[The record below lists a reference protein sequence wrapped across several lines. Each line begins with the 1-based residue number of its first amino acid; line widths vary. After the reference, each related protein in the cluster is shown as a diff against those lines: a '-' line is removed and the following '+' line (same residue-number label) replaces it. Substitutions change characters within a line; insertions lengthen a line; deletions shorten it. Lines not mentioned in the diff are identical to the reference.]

1 MKLIFIGED
10 GSRGFKRGKTYDCAI
25 SVHTGSRI
33 VWLATVA
40 DGKLLRC
47 PYSSLKKLL
56 ENWLEI

>member
-10 GSRGFKRGKTYDCAI
+10 GSMGFKRGRTYDCAI
-25 SVHTGSRI
+25 SAQAGSNR
-33 VWLATVA
+33 VYLAAFA
-40 DGKLLRC
+40 DGKFLRC

>member
-10 GSRGFKRGKTYDCAI
+10 DSMGFRRGKKYDCEI
-25 SVHTGSRI
+25 GVHAGSKYI
-33 VWLATVA
+33 WLATFA

-47 PYSSLKKLL
+47 PYSSFKNLL

>member
-10 GSRGFKRGKTYDCAI
+10 GSMGLERGKKYNCQINVHPGSNWVWIKAI
-25 SVHTGSRI
+25 
-33 VWLATVA
+33 A
-40 DGKLLRC
+40 DGRVYRC